1 MPHRSSRHRS
11 SRRRVVGEIAVAIPP
26 LSELVHLAD
35 CTEIPA
41 DHSVDV
47 EDWIAVSQQLGYSPL
62 NFLSVTAR
70 ECTGSSSDI
79 EGSGRG
85 RPLVAA
91 LYPLNRSQE
100 TSPRSSARYRQ
111 DELLPFPTYLWMT
124 CPVLKSKVRKRKRY
138 YSNLFRRMQ

>member
-1 MPHRSSRHRS
+1 MPHRSSRRRS
-11 SRRRVVGEIAVAIPP
+11 SRRVVVGETAVVIPP

-35 CTEIPA
+35 CIEIPA
-41 DHSVDV
+41 DRNVDV
-47 EDWIAVSQQLGYSPL
+47 EDWRAVSEQLGYSPL

-79 EGSGRG
+79 DGNGRG

-100 TSPRSSARYRQ
+100 TSLRSSTRYRQ
-111 DELLPFPTYLWMT
+111 DELLPFPTFFWMT
-124 CPVLKSKVRKRKRY
+124 CPLLKAKVCKRKHQH
-138 YSNLFRRMQ
+138 SHFFRCIQ